1 MLNRKTLTEIFAPS
15 SPPQFIGFAVINILI
30 SLTSN
35 GSLWGAL
42 GIAIVFL
49 FWYRLD
55 RLWQKKIS
63 VGIKTTKEQ
72 PQGARGLILLLSRY
86 SAGRIDNKEN
96 PKDEIENGIRNL
108 LDKLIDQLTE
118 ADFSAIKLQNSNL
131 EPQIKA
137 VDYHMKARTLQ
148 EVWLVGSM
156 DSKQTAE
163 ILQKYLQFHYG
174 AKIIVHFD
182 PNKFLADDWDYAKF
196 TQITEDIFKQ
206 ADFRDR
212 SILVDVTGG
221 TKMMSVALAMACIPP
236 QRKMQYIDSQRDWQG
251 NPLAKGDKAPVVIDF
266 DPILYRENK

>member
-1 MLNRKTLTEIFAPS
+1 MFKKTTPKDIFAPS
-15 SPPQFIGFAVINILI
+15 SPAQFIGFAVVNILI
-30 SLTSN
+30 SITSSGN
-35 GSLWGAL
+35 LWGAL
-42 GIAIVFL
+42 GIAVVFL
-49 FWYRLD
+49 FWYRWE
-55 RLWQKKIS
+55 RRPQKKLS
-63 VGIKTTKEQ
+63 VGIKTTKVP
-72 PQGARGLILLLSRY
+72 PQSARGLILLLSRY
-86 SAGRIDNKEN
+86 YAGKIDGKDI
-96 PKDEIENGIRNL
+96 PKDEIETGIRNL
-108 LDKLIDQLTE
+108 LDNSIDQLTE

-137 VDYHMKARTLQ
+137 VDYHVKANTLQ